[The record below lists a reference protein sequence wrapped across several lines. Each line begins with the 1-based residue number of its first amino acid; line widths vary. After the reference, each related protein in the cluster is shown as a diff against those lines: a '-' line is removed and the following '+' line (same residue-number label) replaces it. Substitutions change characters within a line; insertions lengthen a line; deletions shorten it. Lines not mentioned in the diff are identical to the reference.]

1 MTSDTLRLKFV
12 ADLEKL
18 FEMALEKENFT
29 IALKAKELLG
39 RERGYFRLPE
49 KSPSLFP
56 LDLQA
61 LNDDQLSTLLSR
73 LKEYAPQDS
82 SIDKL

>member
-18 FEMALEKENFT
+18 FEIALEKENFT

-39 RERGYFRLPE
+39 RERGYFRPPE
-49 KSPSLFP
+49 KSTSLFQVDLKA
-56 LDLQA
+56 LD
-61 LNDDQLSTLLSR
+61 DEQLSTLLSR
-73 LKEYAPQDS
+73 LKEYAPQDP
-82 SIDKL
+82 SIDTF